1 MSESTSHTFQ
11 AEVRQ
16 LLDIV
21 INSLYTDREIF
32 LRELVSN
39 ASDAQEK
46 LRHLQH
52 TEKEIHEAD
61 APLEISITTD
71 ETANTITIDDHGI
84 GMTREE
90 LVQNLGTIAHSGTK
104 AFLASVEAGSSAAGN
119 VIGKFGVGFYSVF
132 MVAEKV
138 RVY

>member
-1 MSESTSHTFQ
+1 MSDTTTHTFQ

-46 LRHLQH
+46 MRHVQQ
-52 TEKEIHEAD
+52 TER
-61 APLEISITTD
+61 PGTGVPR
-71 ETANTITIDDHGI
+71 TA
-84 GMTREE
+84 R
-90 LVQNLGTIAHSGTK
+90 
-104 AFLASVEAGSSAAGN
+104 SSAPA
-119 VIGKFGVGFYSVF
+119 VATVPPSACACKFPCSMCGS
-132 MVAEKV
+132 
-138 RVY
+138 RR